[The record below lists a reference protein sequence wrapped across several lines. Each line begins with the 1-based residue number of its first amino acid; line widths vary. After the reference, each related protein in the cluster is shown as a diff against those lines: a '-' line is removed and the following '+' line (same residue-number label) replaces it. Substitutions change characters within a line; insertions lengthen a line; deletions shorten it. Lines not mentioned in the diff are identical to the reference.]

1 MPRSQPQAGNASQ
14 EAEPPLQSGRAAMKV
29 RFQVEPGNE
38 IVKGLWLKLA
48 PMPGCP
54 PHC

>member
-14 EAEPPLQSGRAAMKV
+14 EAPPPLQSGTAMKV

-38 IVKGLWLKLA
+38 IVKGLWLQLT